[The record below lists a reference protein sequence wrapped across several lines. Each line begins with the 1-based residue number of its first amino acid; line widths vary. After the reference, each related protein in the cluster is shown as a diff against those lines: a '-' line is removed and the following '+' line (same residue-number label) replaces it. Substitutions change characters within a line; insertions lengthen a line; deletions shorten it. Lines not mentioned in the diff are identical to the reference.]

1 MCSIEAG
8 EPSVQRR
15 NAGKNGGA
23 FGDNDKLGI
32 ENSVRYSCRT
42 AGYKKSGSSC
52 DGFAETFC
60 DWKGTAAAIPGI
72 GNAVNTITEL
82 VLTSAVLV
90 RNSLGGVSLVL
101 LATAGRD
108 RFCIMDFFPCLIDFW
123 QLWRSRFQ
131 IKGSSGH

>member
-1 MCSIEAG
+1 MVPGLYTFTGSKDMCSIEAG

-60 DWKGTAAAIPGI
+60 DRKDGCSNTGNRKCCEYDYRI
-72 GNAVNTITEL
+72 GAY
-82 VLTSAVLV
+82 
-90 RNSLGGVSLVL
+90 
-101 LATAGRD
+101 
-108 RFCIMDFFPCLIDFW
+108 
-123 QLWRSRFQ
+123 
-131 IKGSSGH
+131 